1 MNPASVS
8 RRIGSGS
15 GIIDM
20 KCWDWIQLVALE
32 TLLHLSG
39 LYMMSDSFVRAF
51 ASSVLRSANSSFS
64 SLDPPGKKTL
74 YRDYT
79 EDDILITLSI
89 IYSRLS
95 QSKMNITISPIHALQ
110 ALLMLLLKMK
120 RDLDNV
126 YCVCIVMYN
135 IKAG

>member
-1 MNPASVS
+1 
-8 RRIGSGS
+8 
-15 GIIDM
+15 M

-79 EDDILITLSI
+79 EDNILITLSI
-89 IYSRLS
+89 IYSRSS